1 MNRTGVG
8 DVFRA
13 DQAPPGVVGM
23 HGLVGVPRI
32 VDHFGTAV
40 VVGTHGEQILLGK
53 IHHPLGF
60 ILIVRCSVGMRPVVE
75 VGEVTVEVDV
85 VAVGASGTG
94 DGVVAAVVGAIRV
107 GAGEDEDVEAVDEI
121 DDARVGAGTQLFDEA
136 EHQYHARHL
145 IAVHGRGVKE
155 PRLAIGLSVIDA
167 NA

>member
-1 MNRTGVG
+1 MNRTCVG

-13 DQAPPGVVGM
+13 DKAPPGVVGM

-60 ILIVRCSVGMRPVVE
+60 ILIVRCS
-75 VGEVTVEVDV
+75 
-85 VAVGASGTG
+85 GTG
-94 DGVVAAVVGAIRV
+94 DGVVASVVGAVGV
-107 GAGEDEDVEAVDEI
+107 GAGEDEDVEAVDEV